1 MGGADVTSQID
12 LRKDF
17 TEKRTA
23 DLQQGLRTSAYATS
37 RQNDYCVYVTGSFG
51 RQEACEHSDVD
62 LFIIGGENFRRLN
75 EICLKADIIST
86 ARKLKFPEFSGDGE
100 YLKRYDVSELIKNI
114 GDSEDDKS
122 NTLTARLLLLL
133 ESRYL
138 DGSRELY
145 DHAIEDVVTTY
156 WGDFDNNSDDF
167 RPSYLANNILL
178 FWRTLCLNYEA
189 RTKRSPDDQR
199 AKRKLKNYKLRH
211 SRLMT
216 CYSALAYLLFIYA
229 AKGTVTPQDCIRMS
243 KMSPLERLQNIKCRE
258 ESSPSRIVE
267 AYEDF
272 LLLTDQSEEDL
283 VNKIMRKDA
292 EVETAFSKQDLLG
305 SAMFEFLQK
314 IETTPNLLRYF
325 LV

>member
-1 MGGADVTSQID
+1 MTSQID
-12 LRKDF
+12 RRKEF
-17 TEKRTA
+17 TKSRTEN
-23 DLQQGLRTSAYATS
+23 LQKGLLESAYATS
-37 RQNDYCVYVTGSFG
+37 RKSDYCVYVTGSFG

-62 LFIIGGENFRRLN
+62 LFIIGGESFRRLD

-100 YLKRYDVSELIKNI
+100 YLERYKVSELIENI
-114 GDSEDDKS
+114 GTPKDDAS

-138 DGSRELY
+138 DGSRDLY
-145 DHAIEDVVTTY
+145 DHAINDVVSTY
-156 WGDFDNNSDDF
+156 WGDFETHGDDF

-229 AKGTVTPQDCIRMS
+229 AKGTVTPQACIQMS
-243 KMSPLERLQNIKCRE
+243 KMSPLERLQSIKCTE
-258 ESSPSRIVE
+258 ESSQSRIIE
-267 AYEDF
+267 AYEEF
-272 LLLTDQSEEDL
+272 LLLTDQSEADL
-283 VNKIMRKDA
+283 VSKILRKDA
-292 EVETAFSKQDLLG
+292 EVEVTLAKQELLG
-305 SAMFEFLQK
+305 AAMFDFLQK
-314 IETTPNLLRYF
+314 IEPTPKLLRYF